1 MIKISESDEG
11 IMPLDGNPPKSYH
24 NLEKED
30 YSYKGSVNGR
40 IYTLKYFDTTA
51 DGKIYIEGFAK
62 NHNINDKK
70 NMWQDVVIEI
80 FEFSTGK
87 CVGSFDID
95 DRNDLTRQEDYS
107 LFYYNFCIYNL
118 DPNKLYYL
126 SFMNKVAP
134 SGLDIS
140 GYISHDWTLY
150 YTDAFDKIYS

>member
-11 IMPLDGNPPKSYH
+11 IMTLDGNPPKSYH

-87 CVGSFDID
+87 CEGSFDID
-95 DRNDLTRQEDYS
+95 DRNDLTRQYERFKDE
-107 LFYYNFCIYNL
+107 I
-118 DPNKLYYL
+118 PPG
-126 SFMNKVAP
+126 M
-134 SGLDIS
+134 
-140 GYISHDWTLY
+140 
-150 YTDAFDKIYS
+150 